1 MPKFIRA
8 ALGGGT
14 AAPVFLLMASTANA
28 LQFIYQVSMARLLE
42 PDQYT
47 LLLALVS
54 FVGIMLF
61 PGHAFQSAVAVG
73 VGALLASGQ
82 VTAVWRFT
90 VRAGSVGAGVALL
103 LGVILALLANQLR
116 ALFGFSDNWVLTLL
130 LVILPLSML
139 LATARGALQG
149 LGRFAWLGS
158 NLLLDASLRV
168 LLAIGL
174 VVAGFGLTG
183 ALAGFSLGIAAAIGL
198 GIWVIRPRATGTGSS
213 GDIRALLIA
222 QLATVPATFAIFGAQ
237 SVDVIIANWRFSG
250 VGLEPFV
257 AAAFAGRVSFHGCFM
272 VSQLLLPRLRD
283 MFAEPALNRRLLLRG
298 SLAVAV
304 MALGPLLLALLLPSL
319 LHEALVGP
327 NYASDPK
334 LLQVYLGG
342 AALLSFS
349 LYLVYILIAARITWV
364 AWGLVP
370 VAVGQTLAYLLL
382 ANSAYDLAVILLLSA
397 AAMCAICAV
406 AGARLFKRSLAAAR
420 SP

>member
-14 AAPVFLLMASTANA
+14 AAPLFLLMASAANG
-28 LQFIYQVSMARLLE
+28 LQFIYQIFMARLLE

-82 VTAVWRFT
+82 LRAVWRFT
-90 VRAGSVGAGVALL
+90 VRAGSAGAGVALL
-103 LGVILALLANQLR
+103 VSVILALLANQLR

-183 ALAGFSLGIAAAIGL
+183 ALAGFSLGIAAASGL
-198 GIWVIRPRATGTGSS
+198 GIWVIRPRATATGGG

-298 SLAVAV
+298 SMAVAV
-304 MALGPLLLALLLPSL
+304 MALGPLLLALLVPGL
-319 LHEALVGP
+319 LHQALVGS

-342 AALLSFS
+342 AALLSLS
-349 LYLVYILIAARITWV
+349 LYLVYILIAARITWIS
-364 AWGLVP
+364 WGLVP
-370 VAVGQTLAYLLL
+370 IAVGQTLAYLLL
-382 ANSAYDLAVILLLSA
+382 ASSAYDLAVILLLSA
-397 AAMCAICAV
+397 AAMCAICLI
-406 AGARLFKRSLAAAR
+406 AGVRLLKQPLAAAR